1 MKVWRP
7 SNFIRN
13 QIITDEINDDPK
25 NIIAEIIILQD
36 LQY

>member
-13 QIITDEINDDPK
+13 QIKTDKINDDPK
-25 NIIAEIIILQD
+25 NIIAGKIILQY